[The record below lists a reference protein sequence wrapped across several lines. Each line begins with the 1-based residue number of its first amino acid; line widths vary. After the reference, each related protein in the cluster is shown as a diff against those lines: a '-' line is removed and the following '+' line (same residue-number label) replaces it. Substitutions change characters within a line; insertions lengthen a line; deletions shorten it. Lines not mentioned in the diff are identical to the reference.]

1 MSDCSSGGEPRRIS
15 PKDVFERSNMPSR
28 WERLTGVAPKIA
40 EDKLFLAF
48 VAARYL
54 GEPRLPHPD
63 KLPVPDAL
71 RQKQTVDFFGGWA
84 SVGAAI
90 VAVIGLASNQPVLFG
105 LAALAL
111 IGAVGIVVVV
121 SISTGPPIREF
132 NALKYRCDEAH
143 ARIHGDS
150 FDPEYRST
158 LNSMI
163 NYDEG
168 TLAYCAAKIASEIQ
182 RQVAAESARL
192 EVIAIDLWDELDEIA
207 TSAREITEDR
217 EATERLQQSR
227 LRDKPEVRET
237 IASDQ
242 QLRAAAIS
250 LLAARVYAFA
260 DYRDRLHLLG
270 TNAWRHDRIIRR
282 AMRLTSDEL
291 AARGSAETAPE
302 WKRIS

>member
-1 MSDCSSGGEPRRIS
+1 
-15 PKDVFERSNMPSR
+15 
-28 WERLTGVAPKIA
+28 
-40 EDKLFLAF
+40 
-48 VAARYL
+48 
-54 GEPRLPHPD
+54 
-63 KLPVPDAL
+63 
-71 RQKQTVDFFGGWA
+71 
-84 SVGAAI
+84 
-90 VAVIGLASNQPVLFG
+90 
-105 LAALAL
+105 
-111 IGAVGIVVVV
+111 
-121 SISTGPPIREF
+121 
-132 NALKYRCDEAH
+132 
-143 ARIHGDS
+143 
-150 FDPEYRST
+150 
-158 LNSMI
+158 MI

-217 EATERLQQSR
+217 EATERLEQSR

-242 QLRAAAIS
+242 QSRATAIS

-270 TNAWRHDRIIRR
+270 TNAWRHARMIRR
-282 AMRLTSDEL
+282 AVRLTSDEL